1 MTELNSMEN
10 IGREM
15 AKKLTSVGID
25 SAEKLIQTGAKQAFI
40 KLKAAYPQV
49 CLVHLYALEGAVT
62 GQEYNQL
69 PEETKRDLKAFS
81 DFLKNGSV

>member
-25 SAEKLIQTGAKQAFI
+25 SAEKLLF
-40 KLKAAYPQV
+40 L
-49 CLVHLYALEGAVT
+49 
-62 GQEYNQL
+62 
-69 PEETKRDLKAFS
+69 FS
-81 DFLKNGSV
+81 

>member
-25 SAEKLIQTGAKQAFI
+25 SAEKLIQTGAKQAFL
-40 KLKAAYPQV
+40 KLKETYPQV